1 MSRTYAIAD
10 LHGRYDLLCAALDA
24 IKRHG
29 GGKIVT
35 LGDYVDRGAESAAI
49 VHLLRLMQQKDPDQ
63 VVCLAGNHEDMM
75 VRAGKDWESFWRW
88 VMNGGRETLASYGI
102 NHIDDVPAEDRAW
115 LAALPTLHQDAH
127 RIYVHAGLRPDKPIE
142 PERRKDRLWIRD
154 AFLELEHDFGKHVVH
169 GHTPVQDGPDRR
181 RFRTNLDTRAW
192 RSGRLVI
199 GVFDDGI
206 AGGPVDLIEVVGT
219 TALELGLGSE
229 PAA

>member
-35 LGDYVDRGAESAAI
+35 LGDYVDRGSESAA
-49 VHLLRLMQQKDPDQ
+49 VVLLLRLMQQRNPEK

-75 VRAGKDWESFWRW
+75 IRASRNRESL
-88 VMNGGRETLASYGI
+88 MNWITVGGRDTLASYSV
-102 NHIDDVPAEDRAW
+102 NHIDDVPTEDRAW

-127 RIYVHAGLRPDKPIE
+127 RIFVHAGLRPDKPIE
-142 PERRKDRLWIRD
+142 PERRYDRLWIRD

-169 GHTPVQDGPDRR
+169 GHTPQNDGPDRR
-181 RFRTNLDTRAW
+181 RFRTNLDTHAW
-192 RSGRLVI
+192 HTGRLVI
-199 GVFDDGI
+199 GVFDDGV
-206 AGGPVDLIEVVGT
+206 AGGPVDLIEIVGPS
-219 TALELGLGSE
+219 AVELGLVSE
-229 PAA
+229 PIA